1 MAERRNDEK
10 AGQGESENMIVQSA
24 GMAWHAVTADKLR
37 SFLTMLGIMVGVT
50 ALVVL
55 VSLVNGA
62 ASSVTDEISGMGRDA
77 LTVKITDDKGNP
89 MKLKDLEQVQQ
100 LEEISQ
106 AAPLEQGSA
115 TGERGSTSSRVI
127 LYGTT
132 AAYMEIQKM
141 ELESGRF
148 LRTFDVENHTYNAVL
163 NQTAA
168 KEFFGSVQK
177 SQEQSFNLNGIKF
190 RVAGVLAE
198 EESVTGDTSERMEVY
213 IPYTTM
219 LRMTDNSSGISS
231 FYVQAVDEESQ
242 EPAQAALEQLLLD
255 RYAQDDEAFTI
266 INESAIRET
275 MGSVN
280 STFALL
286 LGGIAGIS
294 LLVGGIGIMNI
305 MLVSVTERTRE
316 IGIRKAIGATRRSIM
331 IQFMLEALMIS
342 LLGCGIG
349 IALSWIILK
358 IAGLVSGSAFS
369 MSGPVLAVAVGFSAA
384 VGLMFGIYPAAKAAD
399 KNPIE
404 ALRQI

>member
-1 MAERRNDEK
+1 
-10 AGQGESENMIVQSA
+10 MIVQSA

-89 MKLKDLEQVQQ
+89 MKLQDLEEVEQ
-100 LEEISQ
+100 LKEISL

-115 TGERGSTSSRVI
+115 TGEWGSTSSRVI

-148 LRTFDVENHTYNAVL
+148 LRTFDVENHTYTAVL
-163 NQTAA
+163 NRTAA
-168 KEFFGSVQK
+168 EEFFGSVQK
-177 SQEQSFNLNGIKF
+177 SQEQSVNLNGIKF

-219 LRMTDNSSGISS
+219 LRMTDNSLGISS

-242 EPAQAALEQLLLD
+242 EPAQVALENLLLN

-266 INESAIRET
+266 INESSIRET

-280 STFALL
+280 NTFALL

-316 IGIRKAIGATRRSIM
+316 IGIRKAIGATKRSIM
-331 IQFMLEALMIS
+331 IQFMLEALTIS

-358 IAGLVSGSAFS
+358 IASLVTGSAFS

-384 VGLMFGIYPAAKAAD
+384 VGLLFGIYPAAKAAN

-404 ALRQI
+404 ALRQMS

>member
-62 ASSVTDEISGMGRDA
+62 ASSVTDEISSMGRDV

-115 TGERGSTSSRVI
+115 TGERGSNSSRVI

-148 LRTFDVENHTYNAVL
+148 LRTFDVENHTYTAVL

-198 EESVTGDTSERMEVY
+198 EESVTGDTSERMKVY

-316 IGIRKAIGATRRSIM
+316 IGIRKSLGAKTQDILVQFLIESAILSACGGIM
-331 IQFMLEALMIS
+331 GTML
-342 LLGCGIG
+342 GG
-349 IALSWIILK
+349 
-358 IAGLVSGSAFS
+358 GLVKAGGSL
-369 MSGPVLAVAVGFSAA
+369 MGVDTVIRPGVVVMAVGFSAL
-384 VGLMFGIYPAAKAAD
+384 VGVFFGIYPASKAAKKD
-399 KNPIE
+399 PIE
-404 ALRQI
+404 ALRYE